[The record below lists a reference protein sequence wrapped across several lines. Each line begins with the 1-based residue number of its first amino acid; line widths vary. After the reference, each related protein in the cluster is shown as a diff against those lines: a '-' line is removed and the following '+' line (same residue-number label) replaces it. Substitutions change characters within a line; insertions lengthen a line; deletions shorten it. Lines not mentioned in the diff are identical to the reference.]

1 MRLCENNGVKDFINK
16 DVLETTI
23 YDFSVF
29 CGLDASRIWQFR
41 LAYKTYDLDI
51 YGVLHTADGEIPYKF
66 TICYAYNV
74 NYQSGML
81 VEILRAYIDDKNPN
95 TNDKLTTLIRTYMW
109 RHNFPKRTSVSIY
122 TVKELTT
129 NAIEIYEICA

>member
-51 YGVLHTADGEIPYKF
+51 
-66 TICYAYNV
+66 
-74 NYQSGML
+74 
-81 VEILRAYIDDKNPN
+81 
-95 TNDKLTTLIRTYMW
+95 
-109 RHNFPKRTSVSIY
+109 
-122 TVKELTT
+122 
-129 NAIEIYEICA
+129 